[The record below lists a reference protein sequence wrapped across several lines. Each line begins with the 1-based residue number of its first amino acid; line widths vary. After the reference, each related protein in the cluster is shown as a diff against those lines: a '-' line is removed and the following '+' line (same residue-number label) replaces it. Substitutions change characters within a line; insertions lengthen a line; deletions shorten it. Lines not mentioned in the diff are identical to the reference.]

1 MIRPP
6 TRRSERKMNQISGG
20 QDERAVSTRRLS
32 LCLHIFAYR
41 DSTAEKETEPG
52 KSLIDRLPLEM
63 PCRAAAI
70 AASSSF

>member
-1 MIRPP
+1 MIRPL

-32 LCLHIFAYR
+32 LCLHIFAYG
-41 DSTAEKETEPG
+41 DSTAAKETEPG

-63 PCRAAAI
+63 PCHAAAI

>member
-32 LCLHIFAYR
+32 LCLHIFACR
-41 DSTAEKETEPG
+41 DSAAEKETEPG
-52 KSLIDRLPLEM
+52 KSLIHRLPLEM